1 MKTENV
7 IKWEKTGLLQ
17 FLIGNQKEECANL
30 LEDVGNLLIKK
41 YQNNTTPKSEMICGT
56 ILPIT
61 RKLFSEN
68 IKTIPTADWL
78 YEDYI
83 NFVENHPELN
93 PLNQDLSGKDYEG
106 ELCSIYTKSVVEK
119 LNK

>member
-7 IKWEKTGLLQ
+7 IKWEKTGLLKYIKGKKKT
-17 FLIGNQKEECANL
+17 LCANL
-30 LEDVGNLLIKK
+30 LEDVGNLLLKK

-56 ILPIT
+56 ILPIV
-61 RKLFSEN
+61 RKLFNEDV
-68 IKTIPTADWL
+68 KTLPTADWL
-78 YEDYI
+78 YKDYI

-93 PLNQDLSGKDYEG
+93 PLNQDIIGQDYEA
-106 ELCSIYTKSVVEK
+106 ELCSIYTKNIVEK